1 MISRLQLSGQFMN
14 SGPKVLHLIG
24 GILATLALL
33 AGGDQLGPLM
43 ILCSL
48 ILPFPAALAQMRC
61 GTLVGA
67 GVVILVAV
75 VLLAQG
81 SGLASGSYLLQ
92 YGLGSFLLPFWLRRG
107 WNWDRAVAATLVVV
121 LATAG
126 MLLIG
131 YAQSRQVGLSEP
143 IEQYVKIEMDRA
155 VAAADEAEMSAE
167 ERAAFDEY
175 AQRTTAFMLQ
185 AYPGMAVAVTGGF
198 LLLLLM
204 LLRITA
210 RGFYEIPGVAF
221 ARWKSPE
228 WLIWLLIPAGFGVL
242 LGTGVWTSIGVNL
255 LVVLLPIYFLHGLA
269 IVTHYFQQRQTPLL
283 WRWLGYL
290 MVTVFTPLPF
300 IVLGMGVFDL
310 WADFRK
316 PRIKKT

>member
-1 MISRLQLSGQFMN
+1 MN
-14 SGPKVLHLIG
+14 PGPKALHLIG
-24 GILATLALL
+24 GTLVTLALL

-48 ILPFPAALAQMRC
+48 LLPFPAALAQMRC

-67 GVVILVAV
+67 AVVSLVAL

-81 SGLASGSYLLQ
+81 SGLAAGSYLLQ
-92 YGLGSFLLPFWLRRG
+92 YGFGSFLLPFWLRRG
-107 WNWDRAVAATLVVV
+107 WNWDRALGATLVVT

-126 MLLIG
+126 LLLYG
-131 YAQSRQVGLSEP
+131 YAQSQQVGLSEP

-155 VAAADEAEMSAE
+155 VAAADQAEMSAE
-167 ERAAFDEY
+167 ERAAFDDY
-175 AQRTTAFMLQ
+175 AQRTAAFMLQ

-198 LLLLLM
+198 LLLLLL
-204 LLRITA
+204 LLRISA
-210 RGFYEIPGVAF
+210 RGFYEIPGPAF
-221 ARWKSPE
+221 ARWKSPD

-242 LGTGVWTSIGVNL
+242 LGTGVWTTIGVNL
-255 LVVLLPIYFLHGLA
+255 LVVVLPVYFLHGLA

-283 WRWLGYL
+283 WRWLGYV